1 MRRPRRYAT
10 GTTLVC
16 LFIAAGLRAQVRDDP
31 DPASEGESSGDEFS
45 FGDTSDLDGNAAGAA
60 PPAVDLA
67 APPAE
72 NRGAIVGTL
81 IDART
86 GEPILEAR
94 ISIPGTPYVTVTD
107 FEGRFRLEVPP
118 GIYELR
124 YFEGTH
130 QPARTS
136 GLTVVAGET
145 VTASA
150 RLVPLEGMVQ
160 ETEIVAK
167 AEQSR
172 LEGQLLARQRA
183 AASGDVI
190 GRAEIAK
197 TPDSNAAE
205 AAKRVVGA
213 NVVAGRFVY
222 VRGLGE
228 RYTNSLLDLAP
239 LPSPEPDRAAVPLD
253 LFPVDVV
260 DNITIVK
267 TFTPDLPGDFAG
279 GSVQIDTRSIPEE
292 PIASLSVSGG
302 YNTRATFRDR
312 HDYPG
317 SRGDWLGHDS
327 GLRQLPAAV
336 PDDYPLTVGAATGEG
351 TALTREDL
359 QGYGRLLNSSLRWR
373 TDAFTPPNHGL
384 GLVLGNG
391 WELPGQQHL
400 GAVGSVGYGRSY
412 VERRGV
418 VREFN
423 GDPADPRGYSELVDY
438 DVVEGEDSVRWGAF
452 GSVAYVPA
460 RNHELRL
467 VALHSQLADDTTRV
481 FDGYSDEMGG
491 EVSGARL
498 QYASRGLDLGKLSGD
513 HEIAAFNRARLAWS
527 AQVSR
532 ATRDEPDTRDV
543 GYARRA
549 LGELVYRV
557 NVDADSGRHFFSDL
571 VENGI
576 AGTLDYTQPL
586 DLRRTVK
593 LKAGGVVS
601 LRHRDFES
609 RRFNFFPRP
618 GVSLGCTLEEFGPGC
633 PDQTFQP
640 SAIESGDLRFEE
652 RTFASDQY
660 RSELDVFAGYLMTD
674 VRVAPTLRLIAGER
688 VEKTH
693 QLIHTKAFVP
703 GNFDDARVESTDLLP
718 SASLILSAS
727 ERTKLRTSATRTLA
741 RPQLRELAPFSF
753 NDYYLGRTTTGNTEL
768 DLTRVTNLDLR
779 LEHFPTLRE
788 VVAVSLFYKR
798 FTDPIEPVLR
808 PATGSG
814 GVMNTYQNTPGAWVV
829 GVELES
835 RKELDFLAAA
845 LEDVSAVA
853 NLTLTRSRIELEQ
866 TGSGTITNL
875 ERPLVN
881 QAPWVLNLALD
892 YDNEDSGTRAR
903 LSYNV
908 AGPSIVEVG
917 AVGIDDA
924 YQQPQHLIDLTA
936 SQLVAR
942 HLTLK
947 AGVEDLLDSETLV
960 TQGRRVRSG
969 NVRERHRDG
978 AVVFAGASYAF

>member
-10 GTTLVC
+10 GTILVC
-16 LFIAAGLRAQVRDDP
+16 LFSAAGLRAQADD
-31 DPASEGESSGDEFS
+31 DLDWTGDEDGSGSELS
-45 FGDTSDLDGNAAGAA
+45 FGDTSDLDAEAAGATS
-60 PPAVDLA
+60 PAVDLA

-72 NRGAIVGTL
+72 HRGAIVGTL

-86 GEPILEAR
+86 GEPLLEAR
-94 ISIPGTPYVTVTD
+94 ISIPGTPHATVTD
-107 FEGRFRLEVPP
+107 LEGRFRLEVPP
-118 GIYELR
+118 GTYELR

-130 QPARTS
+130 QPARTT
-136 GLTVVAGET
+136 GLVVVAGET
-145 VTASA
+145 VMASA
-150 RLVPLEGMVQ
+150 RLLPLEGMVQ

-183 AASGDVI
+183 AATGDVI

-228 RYTNSLLDLAP
+228 RYTNSLLDMAP

-267 TFTPDLPGDFAG
+267 TFTPDLPGDFVG

-292 PIASLSVSGG
+292 PIASISLSGG

-312 HDYPG
+312 YDYPG
-317 SRGDWLGHDS
+317 SRGDWLGYDS
-327 GLRQLPAAV
+327 GLRQLPDAV
-336 PDDYPLTVGAATGEG
+336 PDSYPLTVGAVTGDG
-351 TALTREDL
+351 SPLTRDDL
-359 QGYGRLLNSSLRWR
+359 QGYGRLLNSSMRWR

-391 WELPGQQHL
+391 WELPGDQHL
-400 GAVGSVGYGRSY
+400 GAVGSFGYGRSY
-412 VERRGV
+412 LQRRGV

-423 GDPADPRGYSELVDY
+423 GDPTDLRGYSELVDY
-438 DVVEGEDSVRWGAF
+438 AVVEGEDSVRWGAF

-460 RNHELRL
+460 RDQELQL
-467 VALHSQLADDTTRV
+467 VALHSQLADETTRV
-481 FDGYSDEMGG
+481 FDGYSAELDSQ
-491 EVSGARL
+491 VFGARL
-498 QYASRGLDLGKLSGD
+498 KYASRGLDLGKLSGS
-513 HEIAAFNRARLAWS
+513 HELRALNQARLAWS
-527 AQVSR
+527 AQISR

-543 GYARRA
+543 GYTRRD
-549 LGELVYRV
+549 LGDLVYRV

-618 GVSLGCTLEEFGPGC
+618 GVSLGCTLEAFGPGC

-640 SAIESGDLRFEE
+640 NAIDSGELRFEE

-674 VRVAPTLRLIAGER
+674 VRLAPALRLVAGER

-693 QLIHTKAFVP
+693 QLIETKAFVP

-718 SASLILSAS
+718 SASLIFSAS
-727 ERTKLRTSATRTLA
+727 ERTKLRSSATRTLA

-835 RKELDFLAAA
+835 RKELAFLAAA

-866 TGSGTITNL
+866 TGAGTITNL

-881 QAPWVLNLALD
+881 QAPWVVNVALD

-903 LSYNV
+903 FSYNV

-936 SQLVAR
+936 SQLVAH

-960 TQGRRVRSG
+960 TQGRRAGSG
-969 NVRERHRDG
+969 NVRERFRDG